1 MGLMVVQNCC
11 AVSYLIVM
19 MRRMA
24 HSSSHDF
31 DTAKGYEREI
41 SSREVALF
49 GALLLLPVAL
59 LLILSVVAD

>member
-1 MGLMVVQNCC
+1 
-11 AVSYLIVM
+11 M

-49 GALLLLPVAL
+49 GALLLLPVVL